1 MFQVQQTCSIQQFPT
16 CFVYVCEVVVVVV
29 IVVVVVVVTVVI
41 MMAVVVYT

>member
-29 IVVVVVVVTVVI
+29 IVVVVVTVVI